1 MTVLDDYLKHH
12 LPSKEAAKVHVR
24 LVIKEYSQM
33 DEYTFKR
40 QLEITERGL
49 YVAGF
54 TKEQAREIMEEITEE
69 VGL

>member
-1 MTVLDDYLKHH
+1 MSVLDDYRKHH
-12 LPSKEAAKVHVR
+12 PPSKEASKVHVR
-24 LVIKEYSQM
+24 LTIKEYSKL

-54 TKEQAREIMEEITEE
+54 TKAQAQEIIQECTEE
-69 VGL
+69 SGL